1 MTITTQKI
9 SFLFLKD
16 KWPILS
22 YPVYHSAYETI
33 DLYEKYIDPDYS
45 YNLAMA
51 QLWSGMAW

>member
-1 MTITTQKI
+1 MTITTQNI
-9 SFLFLKD
+9 SFLFFKD

-33 DLYEKYIDPDYS
+33 YLYENYIDPDYS